1 MKNNVKQGEMQ
12 KEDLILLREFVALH
26 FKFYL
31 NIYEL

>member
-1 MKNNVKQGEMQ
+1 MSSRVKCK

-26 FKFYL
+26 FKFDL